1 MKLAKNVAFQDFSTV
16 SASGGKFALSGGK
29 SRLSGGWAHHSRPVW
44 AEHCILT
51 ALVKAC
57 CLVVVDG
64 PCDGCL
70 SVSYVCMYTHYNNYY
85 FLAVT

>member
-1 MKLAKNVAFQDFSTV
+1 MEWW
-16 SASGGKFALSGGK
+16 SG
-29 SRLSGGWAHHSRPVW
+29 RPVW
-44 AEHCILT
+44 VEHCILT
-51 ALVKAC
+51 ALVKAS

-85 FLAVT
+85 FVGCYVANKILIKRLREGQG